1 MSKLSDKR
9 DRALLF
15 RTRLTT
21 AMAAAS
27 ATQSGLA
34 RAIGADRST
43 ISQLLS
49 DDGARLPN
57 AQIVA
62 MCATHLGVS
71 ADWLLGLTDRP
82 EMATTLVASAIEV
95 TDAPRTLIEEQIL
108 NWHQE
113 AAGYKVRHVPAGLP
127 NMMKLPELLSWEYGP
142 SLDKSSQQAIGA
154 SADRLTLMQ
163 QAQSDYE
170 IALPMFELESF
181 AAGTGYYDGV
191 PAPLRIAQLDHI
203 ADLHAN
209 LYPTLRLHLFDAR
222 KLYSAPISVF
232 GPLLAVIY
240 IGQSYLAFR
249 DSERVQMMTRHFDRL
264 VREATITPRD
274 IAGHIEKLKATV
286 GN

>member
-1 MSKLSDKR
+1 MQKIFDKR

-15 RTRLTT
+15 RTRLSEAMT
-21 AMAAAS
+21 AGA

-34 RAIGADRST
+34 RAIGVDRST
-43 ISQLLS
+43 VSQLLS
-49 DDGARLPN
+49 GDGARLPN
-57 AQIVA
+57 AQVVA
-62 MCATHLGVS
+62 LCASELGVS

-82 EMATTLVASAIEV
+82 EMATALVASAIEV
-95 TDAPRTLIEEQIL
+95 RKAPRTLIDEQIL

-113 AAGYKVRHVPAGLP
+113 AAGYKVRHVPASLP
-127 NMMKLPELLSWEYGP
+127 NMMKLPELLRWEYGP

-170 IALPMFELESF
+170 IALPMFELASF
-181 AAGTGYYDGV
+181 AAGTGYYEGV
-191 PAPLRIAQLDHI
+191 PADLRLAQLEHI
-203 ADLHAN
+203 ADLHDA

-249 DSERVQMMTRHFDRL
+249 DSERVHMMTRHFDRL

-274 IAGHIEKLKATV
+274 VAGHIKALKQIVA
-286 GN
+286 G